1 MENRF
6 ATVRFYPLF
15 STNITGKVLIEM
27 FNIQTLNKISK
38 YGTDNFDTAK
48 YNIADEV
55 ANPDAIMVRSAA
67 MHDMAF
73 GDNLLAIA
81 RAGAG
86 VNNIPVDKCA
96 EQGIVVFNTP
106 GANANAVKELVIA
119 GLLISSRKVPEAMA
133 WAQTLKGNG
142 AEVGKMVEKG
152 KSQFAGPEIMG
163 KTLGVIG
170 LGAIGVLVANAA
182 VALGMK
188 VVGFDPYLSVKAA
201 LGLNPAVKAVADVKD
216 VYAAADYITIHVP
229 YNADTKGTINND
241 TIALMKDGVRVL
253 NFARGELVDSG
264 AIISALESGKVA
276 AYVVDFPSD
285 EVLGVKNVIAI
296 PHLGASTPESEDNC
310 AMMAAL
316 ELIDYIENG
325 NIKNSVNYPDAEMN
339 AAGTKICV
347 MHKNVPDVISQLTS
361 VLGDAKINIDNMV
374 SKSKKDYAYT
384 MLDAAG
390 NIGDDII
397 GKLAAVDSVIKIRVI
412 K

>member
-1 MENRF
+1 
-6 ATVRFYPLF
+6 
-15 STNITGKVLIEM
+15 M

-48 YNIADEV
+48 YNVADEV
-55 ANPDAIMVRSAA
+55 ANPEAIMVRSAA

-152 KSQFAGPEIMG
+152 KGQFAGPEIMG

-182 VALGMK
+182 VVLGMK

-201 LGLNPAVKAVADVKD
+201 LGLNPAVKAVADVKE

-229 YNADTKGTINND
+229 FNADTKGTVNND
-241 TIALMKDGVRVL
+241 IIALMKDGVRIL
-253 NFARGELVDSG
+253 NFARGELVDSA

-347 MHKNVPDVISQLTS
+347 MHKNIPAVISQLTTA
-361 VLGDAKINIDNMV
+361 LGDAGINIDNMV

-384 MLDAAG
+384 MLDVAG
-390 NIGDDII
+390 DINDGI
-397 GKLAAVDSVIKIRVI
+397 VGKLAAVDSVIKIRVI